1 MTSQGASDG
10 LGATLG
16 RGGVWASPCRSLEIA
31 IEARAPLP
39 LDRGADGVFE
49 GWLPDVFAGA
59 RYRYR
64 LGGPPL
70 SP

>member
-1 MTSQGASDG
+1 VGF
-10 LGATLG
+10 
-16 RGGVWASPCRSLEIA
+16 PCRSLEIA

-39 LDRGADGVFE
+39 LDRSADGVFE
-49 GWLPDVFAGA
+49 GRLPDVFAGA

-64 LGGPPL
+64 LGGSPL